1 MHFIYVSLI
10 IILATLVLVFT
21 FQNLELVTVAF
32 LNAQITLP
40 RAAMIAVIYFM
51 GMLTGGIV
59 TAAVKSWIRGA
70 SRK

>member
-1 MHFIYVSLI
+1 MHYIYVGLI
-10 IILATLVLVFT
+10 IILATVVAVFT

-40 RAAMIAVIYFM
+40 RAAMIAVIYVL

-59 TAAVKSWIRGA
+59 ITAIKSWIRGA